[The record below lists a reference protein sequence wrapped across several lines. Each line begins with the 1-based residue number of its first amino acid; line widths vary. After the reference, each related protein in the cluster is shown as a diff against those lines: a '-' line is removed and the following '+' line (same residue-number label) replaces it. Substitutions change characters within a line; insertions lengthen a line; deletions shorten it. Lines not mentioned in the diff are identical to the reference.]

1 MGRSLRF
8 LALVGAVLMVVAAC
22 GSTSSGPAA
31 KQVKVGLVTDVGG
44 LNDKSFNHLAY
55 VGLQRAIADF
65 NVKGDVTE
73 SKTGDDY
80 VPNLTNFASKN
91 YDLVIGV
98 GFLMQEA
105 VGKVSG
111 SFPNVHFAI
120 IDGAGTDAS
129 GKDLQHANVVSLFF
143 KEQDAGAMVGVIAG
157 MLEKNKK
164 TPADTGVISAVGGVS
179 IPPVNHYIAGYKWAA
194 TMEDP
199 GIKVLVGYSNDFTDP
214 AKCKSV
220 AQSQIGAK
228 SSILFQVAG
237 GCGLGV
243 LQAAGQ
249 AKVYSIGVDADQKDA
264 DTSVIASALKK
275 VDQATYTAIK
285 NVVNNQFKS
294 GALLTGSRRPSR
306 RAPCS
311 RRRTFPHSE
320 GIGGGRRGCSSPIS
334 SVGNSRPLHARPCH
348 APRVCCLRVRGGR
361 DRGHGHRWQ
370 SDRRVPG
377 PAVRRPRPRMHP
389 GREFRPP
396 DRQYDRVRDPADH
409 RRRRGCPAVPRR
421 AIQHRR

>member
-1 MGRSLRF
+1 MVRSQLRF
-8 LALVGAVLMVVAAC
+8 LALVGAVLMIVAAC
-22 GSTSSGPAA
+22 GSTSSGGSTA

-80 VPNLTNFASKN
+80 VPNLTNFASKG

-105 VGKVSG
+105 VGTVSG
-111 SFPNVHFAI
+111 QFPNVHFAI

-129 GKDLQHANVVSLFF
+129 GKDLAHTNVESLFF

-157 MLEKNKK
+157 MLEKDKK
-164 TPADTGVISAVGGVS
+164 APGNTNVISAVGGVS

-220 AQSQIGAK
+220 ATSQIGQKAD
-228 SSILFQVAG
+228 ILFQVAG

-264 DTSVIASALKK
+264 DPSVIASALKK
-275 VDQATYTAIK
+275 VDVATYTAIQG
-285 NVVNNQFKS
+285 VVKGNFQGGALTFSIANDGAGYQVDNISLPADIQAELDKVQGEIKS
-294 GALLTGSRRPSR
+294 GALTP
-306 RAPCS
+306 
-311 RRRTFPHSE
+311 
-320 GIGGGRRGCSSPIS
+320 
-334 SVGNSRPLHARPCH
+334 
-348 APRVCCLRVRGGR
+348 
-361 DRGHGHRWQ
+361 
-370 SDRRVPG
+370 
-377 PAVRRPRPRMHP
+377 
-389 GREFRPP
+389 
-396 DRQYDRVRDPADH
+396 PADI
-409 RRRRGCPAVPRR
+409 PA
-421 AIQHRR
+421 